1 MQPHDHGNRHGLAWP
16 GAWRTTWR
24 DAWEPA
30 WSGAWERHGP
40 AHGTSYTQSPRRRTL
55 RAVDAAGA
63 ARGLGAIWK
72 CGAVPSPVP
81 V

>member
-1 MQPHDHGNRHGLAWP
+1 MRAGGFICKVNNLHAALNV
-16 GAWRTTWR
+16 TT
-24 DAWEPA
+24 
-30 WSGAWERHGP
+30 S
-40 AHGTSYTQSPRRRTL
+40 RRTL